1 VLAFPSGRRPETPPR
16 PAARRALAIV
26 AYVALWTAIGALFAA
41 QSYIT
46 YSYSGT
52 RAVSGL
58 RLLGFALADW
68 YVWALLAPAIFW
80 LTRQFSFTRYP
91 WISLAVH
98 LPATLV
104 FLVVRMELRVLVGQL
119 IPAVRMGPAGILT
132 SMALQVFVY
141 WAIVSVALA
150 LQYQRM
156 YRDEQVA
163 AVGLKTQLARAELG
177 LLKMQLQP
185 HFLFNTLNAIS
196 EQVHADPEAAERM
209 ITHLSEL
216 LRHTIRSAEAQ
227 EISLGEELALLE
239 RYLVIQRARFAG
251 RLEVTLDVDVGAME
265 ALVPNLVLQPL
276 VENAIRHGIAP
287 RANGGHIEVIVRRD
301 LKKRELLLE
310 VRDDG
315 IGIEAAKARRR
326 NEPDTHEGVGISNT
340 ASRLRQLYG
349 EDYTFTLY
357 DGSTGGAIASLAL
370 PLHDALAAHTDA
382 RLPSNNDGVYD
393 GA

>member
-1 VLAFPSGRRPETPPR
+1 MAH
-16 PAARRALAIV
+16 RALASV
-26 AYVALWTAIGALFAA
+26 AYVALWSAVGALFAA

-80 LTRQFSFTRYP
+80 LTRRFSFIRHP
-91 WISLAVH
+91 WRSAAIH
-98 LPATLV
+98 LPATFA
-104 FLVVRMELRVLVGQL
+104 FLFARMELRVLVGQL
-119 IPAVRMGPAGILT
+119 IPAVRMGPAGIMT

-141 WAIVSVALA
+141 WSIVAVALA

-156 YRDEQVA
+156 YREEQFA

-196 EQVHADPEAAERM
+196 EQVHADPEGAERM

-216 LRHTIRSAEAQ
+216 LRHTIHSGEAQ

-251 RLEVTLDVDVGAME
+251 RLEVTLDVDAGAMG

-287 RANGGHIEVIVRRD
+287 RASGGHVEVVARRD
-301 LKKRELLLE
+301 LKKRQLLLE

-315 IGIEAAKARRR
+315 IGLEAARARRR
-326 NEPDTHEGVGISNT
+326 SASNTGEGVGIPNT

-349 EDYTFTLY
+349 AEYTFTL
-357 DGSTGGAIASLAL
+357 GGRPAGGVVASLAL
-370 PLHDALAAHTDA
+370 PLHDTLMVHHASGMH
-382 RLPSNNDGVYD
+382 RPSPYGGVVH

>member
-1 VLAFPSGRRPETPPR
+1 MLASPAAIPRQTTLRPSGRG
-16 PAARRALAIV
+16 ALTTLGYIAF
-26 AYVALWTAIGALFAA
+26 WTGIGALFAA
-41 QSYIT
+41 QSYLT

-58 RLLGFALADW
+58 RLLSFALADW
-68 YVWALLAPAIFW
+68 YVWALLAPAIIW
-80 LTRQFSFTRYP
+80 LTRRFSFIRRP
-91 WISLAVH
+91 WLSLAVH
-98 LPATLV
+98 LPATLA
-104 FLVVRMELRVLVGQL
+104 FVVARMELRMLVGEL
-119 IPAVRMGPAGILT
+119 IPAVRMGPTAILT
-132 SMALQVFVY
+132 SIALQVFVY
-141 WAIVSVALA
+141 WAIVAVALA

-156 YRDEQVA
+156 YREEQLA
-163 AVGLKTQLARAELG
+163 AIGLKTQLARAELG

-216 LRHTIRSAEAQ
+216 LRHTIRSGEAQ

-251 RLEVTLDVDVGAME
+251 RLEVTLDVDAGAMG

-287 RANGGHIEVIVRRD
+287 RASGGHIEVVVRRD
-301 LKKRELLLE
+301 LKKRQLLLE

-315 IGIEAAKARRR
+315 IGIDAASERRVS
-326 NEPDTHEGVGISNT
+326 EPAGREGVGISNT
-340 ASRLRQLYG
+340 SSRLRQLYG
-349 EDYTFTLY
+349 ADYAFKLH
-357 DGSTGGAIASLAL
+357 SAAAGGTIASLAI
-370 PLHDALAAHTDA
+370 PLHDALVVQTDA
-382 RLPSNNDGVYD
+382 RLPSANDGVLH

>member
-1 VLAFPSGRRPETPPR
+1 MPPPSITRLCRCSHSLDGCSLLPRESGHQSSSSIHQGVLAAASATPQDVPRRPGR
-16 PAARRALAIV
+16 GRSALVIV
-26 AYVALWTAIGALFAA
+26 AYVALWTAIAALFAA
-41 QSYIT
+41 QSYVT

-68 YVWALLAPAIFW
+68 YVWALLAPAILW
-80 LTRQFSFTRYP
+80 LTGRFGFTRHP
-91 WISLAVH
+91 WLSLAVH
-98 LPATLV
+98 LPATLL
-104 FLVVRMELRVLVGQL
+104 FLLARMELRVLVGQL
-119 IPAVRMGPAGILT
+119 IPAVRMGPAGLLT

-141 WAIVSVALA
+141 WAIVAVALA

-156 YRDEQVA
+156 YREEQIA

-196 EQVHADPEAAERM
+196 EQVHTDPEAAERM

-216 LRHTIRSAEAQ
+216 LRHTIHSAEAQ

-251 RLEVTLDVDVGAME
+251 RLEATLDVDAGAME

-287 RANGGHIEVIVRRD
+287 RASGGHVEVLARRD
-301 LKKRELLLE
+301 MKRGQLLLE

-315 IGIEAAKARRR
+315 IGIEAARARGAR
-326 NEPDTHEGVGISNT
+326 EPDAREGVGIPNT

-349 EDYTFTLY
+349 
-357 DGSTGGAIASLAL
+357 
-370 PLHDALAAHTDA
+370 
-382 RLPSNNDGVYD
+382 
-393 GA
+393 

>member
-1 VLAFPSGRRPETPPR
+1 
-16 PAARRALAIV
+16 
-26 AYVALWTAIGALFAA
+26 
-41 QSYIT
+41 
-46 YSYSGT
+46 
-52 RAVSGL
+52 
-58 RLLGFALADW
+58 LADW

-80 LTRQFSFTRYP
+80 LTRRVSFTRHP
-91 WISLAVH
+91 WRSAAIH
-98 LPATLV
+98 LPATFV
-104 FLVVRMELRVLVGQL
+104 FLFARMQLRVLVGQL
-119 IPAVRMGPAGILT
+119 IPAVRMGPSGLMT

-141 WAIVSVALA
+141 WAIVAVAVALE
-150 LQYQRM
+150 YQHM
-156 YRDEQVA
+156 YREEQVA
-163 AVGLKTQLARAELG
+163 AIGLKTQLARAELG

-216 LRHTIRSAEAQ
+216 LRHTIHSAEAQ

-251 RLEVTLDVDVGAME
+251 RLEVTLDVDAGAME

-287 RANGGHIEVIVRRD
+287 RASGGHVEVLARRD
-301 LKKRELLLE
+301 LVRRQLLLE

-315 IGIEAAKARRR
+315 IGLDAARARRDAEATAR
-326 NEPDTHEGVGISNT
+326 EGVGISNT
-340 ASRLRQLYG
+340 AARLRQLYG
-349 EDYTFTLY
+349 TEYTFTLRGR
-357 DGSTGGAIASLAL
+357 DHGAGTIASLTL
-370 PLHDALAAHTDA
+370 PLHDTAIGTTNHQPFT
-382 RLPSNNDGVYD
+382 LPLPNGRVTY

>member
-1 VLAFPSGRRPETPPR
+1 M
-16 PAARRALAIV
+16 RRAVAVV
-26 AYVALWTAIGALFAA
+26 AYVAIWTVIGAVFAV
-41 QSYIT
+41 QSVVT

-52 RAVSGL
+52 RTVSAA

-80 LTRQFSFTRYP
+80 LTRRVSFTRLP
-91 WISLAVH
+91 WRAALIH
-98 LPATLV
+98 LPASLL
-104 FLVVRMELRVLVGQL
+104 FLFARMQLRLLVGQL
-119 IPAVRMGPAGILT
+119 IPAVRMGPAGLMT

-141 WAIVSVALA
+141 WAIVAVAVA
-150 LQYQRM
+150 FEYQRM

-196 EQVHADPEAAERM
+196 EQVHADPDAAERM

-216 LRHTIRSAEAQ
+216 LRHTIHSAEVQ

-287 RANGGHIEVIVRRD
+287 RASGGHVEVLARRD
-301 LKKRELLLE
+301 LAKRQLLLE

-315 IGIEAAKARRR
+315 LGLDAARVRREAAVNGR
-326 NEPDTHEGVGISNT
+326 EGVGIANT

-349 EDYTFTLY
+349 SDYTFELRSR
-357 DGSTGGAIASLAL
+357 DNGGGGAVASLTL
-370 PLHDALAAHTDA
+370 PLHDTAMVQANAPYPAPLTNA
-382 RLPSNNDGVYD
+382 GVTH

>member
-1 VLAFPSGRRPETPPR
+1 LAH
-16 PAARRALAIV
+16 RALASV
-26 AYVALWTAIGALFAA
+26 AYVALWSAVGALFAA

-80 LTRQFSFTRYP
+80 LTRRFSFIRHP
-91 WISLAVH
+91 WRSAAIH
-98 LPATLV
+98 LPATFA
-104 FLVVRMELRVLVGQL
+104 FLFARMELRVLVGQL
-119 IPAVRMGPAGILT
+119 IPAVRMGPAGIMT

-141 WAIVSVALA
+141 WSIVAVALA

-156 YRDEQVA
+156 YREEQFA

-196 EQVHADPEAAERM
+196 EQVHADPEGAERM

-216 LRHTIRSAEAQ
+216 LRHTIHSGEAQ

-251 RLEVTLDVDVGAME
+251 RLEVTLDVDAGAMG

-287 RANGGHIEVIVRRD
+287 RASGGHVEVVARRD
-301 LKKRELLLE
+301 LKKRQLLLE

-315 IGIEAAKARRR
+315 IGLEAARARRR
-326 NEPDTHEGVGISNT
+326 SASNTGEGVGIPNT

-349 EDYTFTLY
+349 AEYTFTL
-357 DGSTGGAIASLAL
+357 GGRPAGGVVASLAL
-370 PLHDALAAHTDA
+370 PLHDTLMVHHASGMH
-382 RLPSNNDGVYD
+382 RPSPYGGVVH